1 MPEIGTQW
9 LDVAGHGNV
18 VTAAGLRPGAKA
30 TDKPPEPKDW
40 RARPR
45 PYPYLFQLKIRLAQ
59 SGARPTCLLVSP
71 MDSRQTKLRAFEDEK
86 DAGSA
91 QNSLGNRSFPSSNR
105 IPVIPACPNQ
115 PRVTDF
121 SGEH

>member
-45 PYPYLFQLKIRLAQ
+45 PYPLPVSAENPVGPERRKANVSPGLAN
-59 SGARPTCLLVSP
+59 GRPTDRIS
-71 MDSRQTKLRAFEDEK
+71 AFRGRKRRWKRPE
-86 DAGSA
+86 
-91 QNSLGNRSFPSSNR
+91 FPR
-105 IPVIPACPNQ
+105 
-115 PRVTDF
+115 
-121 SGEH
+121 